1 MPGTNVEC
9 EVRTLLTEGQYEGLK
24 AFLAREA
31 EFKGEDMQETRYFE
45 GPHDLRIQRSTS
57 CAKVWL
63 KKGKMHDECREE
75 IEIKL
80 EPERFG
86 ELEKLFD
93 TLGYSTGIVW
103 HRHRMRYMWG
113 DVDVS
118 LDHTKGY
125 GRVIELEKMSD
136 EAEKEPTLRYLK
148 DKLAELGLRPTPKPV
163 LHERFTYYRERWKEL
178 LAEEEVTNEKTPA

>member
-1 MPGTNVEC
+1 METAKIMEC
-9 EVRTLLTEGQYEGLK
+9 EVRALLDYYQYEGLK
-24 AFLAREA
+24 ARLMQEA

-45 GPHDLRIQRSTS
+45 GPHDLRIQKSGS

-75 IEIKL
+75 VEVRM

-86 ELEKLFD
+86 DLERLFD
-93 TLGYSTGIVW
+93 ALGYATGIVW
-103 HRHRMRYMWG
+103 LRHRMRFDWG

-125 GRVIELEKMSD
+125 GYVIELEKMSD
-136 EAEKEPTLRYLK
+136 EAGREETVRYLK
-148 DKLAELGLRPTPKPV
+148 DKLAELGLKPTPKPV
-163 LHERFTYYRERWKEL
+163 LHERFTYYRERWQTL
-178 LAEEEVTNEKTPA
+178 IADEVKKPA

>member
-1 MPGTNVEC
+1 METAKTTEC
-9 EVRTLLTEGQYEGLK
+9 EVRTLLSEGQYGGLK
-24 AFLAREA
+24 AFFTKEA
-31 EFKGEDMQETRYFE
+31 VFRSEDQQETRYFE
-45 GPHDLRIQRSTS
+45 GPHDLRIQKSTS

-75 IEIKL
+75 IEIRL

-86 ELEKLFD
+86 ELERLFD

-103 HRHRMRYMWG
+103 HRHRVRFTWG

-125 GRVIELEKMSD
+125 GHVIELEKMSD
-136 EAEKEPTLRYLK
+136 DAGREETIRYLK

-163 LHERFTYYRERWKEL
+163 LHERFSYYRDHWKDL
-178 LAEEEVTNEKTPA
+178 LTEEIKTPA